1 MVRLVVET
9 AHALGLTV
17 TAEGVERPNQLTALA
32 ELGCDAVQG
41 FLLGVPVPVADF
53 DAAGASEA
61 ARALC
66 EPATARAA
74 NA

>member
-1 MVRLVVET
+1 VVET

-17 TAEGVERPNQLTALA
+17 TAEGVERVDQLSALA
-32 ELGCDAVQG
+32 ALGCDSVQG
-41 FLLGVPVPVADF
+41 YLLGMPAPVADF
-53 DAAGASEA
+53 DEIGDA

-74 NA
+74 ANA

>member
-17 TAEGVERPNQLTALA
+17 TAEGVERPDQLTALA
-32 ELGCDAVQG
+32 ELGCDSVQG
-41 FLLGVPVPVADF
+41 FLLGTPVPVDEF
-53 DAAGASEA
+53 DVDSPT

-66 EPATARAA
+66 APAAARAA